1 MDPDTAARL
10 IEINRDFY
18 TRFGDSFSA
27 TRHRIQPG
35 VRRVLGMLKGD
46 ELILDL
52 GCGNGELA
60 RELAKR
66 GHRGPYL
73 GLDFSVTLLKNAQPQ
88 LGGFPASFIEADL
101 TQLSNIEDRLSSPR
115 GWSLITA
122 FAVLHHIPSN
132 KIRSD
137 ILKVVHRLLAEDGK
151 FVLSNWQFLN
161 SGKLRARIQDWSK
174 VGLSQNDVD
183 PGDYLLDWRSG
194 GEGLR
199 YVHHF
204 SEEELA
210 SLAEATGFVI
220 RETFSSDGESGKSG
234 SLSDLGNQPYTL
246 TATRFRPL

>member
-35 VRRVLGMLKGD
+35 VRRVLGRLKGD
-46 ELILDL
+46 ESILDL

-60 RELAKR
+60 RELAKQ

-73 GLDFSVTLLKNAQPQ
+73 GLDFSLPLLQDADSQPQ
-88 LGGFPASFIEADL
+88 GLFARFLETDI
-101 TQLSNIEDRLSSPR
+101 TQLSNIEDQLSIPG

-122 FAVLHHIPSN
+122 FAALHHIPSEE
-132 KIRSD
+132 IRLN
-137 ILKVVHRLLAEDGK
+137 ILQAVHKLLAGNGN
-151 FVLSNWQFLN
+151 FILSNWQFLK
-161 SGKLRARIQDWSK
+161 SEKLRGRIQDWSK
-174 VGLSQNDVD
+174 AGLSRNEVD

-194 GEGLR
+194 GDGLR

-210 SLAEATGFVI
+210 SLADAAGFVV
-220 RETFSSDGESGKSG
+220 REPFYSDGESG
-234 SLSDLGNQPYTL
+234 DLGLYQIWEIKP
-246 TATRFRPL
+246 TR